1 MSTQLFTALAFVA
14 CMVSADNAGGGNRLI
29 RSSLDRKG
37 LRVVDSSR
45 AGIKVVTGATTL
57 NTLEE
62 AADRSRAGI
71 KMVMGVRMDA
81 LNTLEVGIVSNLMT
95 KYHCHADGASLA
107 ETLADIKQQNA
118 DSTGKL
124 KLKCAQS
131 KDIIKKEWEESKKK
145 HEVDHENR
153 VEQVCE
159 SNLKTKSTYQDEHAA
174 AMKVY
179 FQEMADAK
187 KKFDLVVAAASQK
200 EAEAES
206 SAEQISGAQLGQLTA
221 EYDMNMEEINTNCTR
236 KTAALMKE
244 ESIVKELQTK
254 LSELSISITGL
265 LQVVPKTVEHPN
277 EKFPNEKF
285 ETKSYTN
292 GEMDK
297 KEEAAEDEKA
307 FTKEDKVYTK
317 NLRVNSTQKSFQRPE
332 PVFRTN
338 YDIEGA
344 IENCII
350 LSRTSPGRCSLVHLT
365 PYGVYLDRMTSSSL
379 VANQVS
385 GELIWTK
392 QGKRL
397 AYIVNFLR
405 MLHIKRNS
413 TMVFFLAD
421 TPPDSFK
428 GFPIILHTVERH
440 EDAILF
446 PTPYMLRDLDNGH
459 LAETLKFC
467 DSSVYKPLKERRNDV
482 FFRGASRGN
491 FRLGVKNY
499 YGGGDAT
506 LRFDV
511 EFTRVPNDSLLEP
524 VKASPWTEKF
534 KHEYLLTLKGG
545 WSSQWGVYHDFVAR
559 GVIVRQAIDKK
570 EYWNY
575 DLIANHPGAFVTFD
589 NIESIKAAVLDKR
602 VQASKQRMA
611 NFTAEAACMLLQ
623 PKEIIKFGN
632 KFVDKYSLIFSDKI
646 IHGHEYNLPSVGRW
660 KAELMPAPPPGVVH
674 TT

>member
-1 MSTQLFTALAFVA
+1 MKLLGWWTTVILFVLFTA
-14 CMVSADNAGGGNRLI
+14 RK
-29 RSSLDRKG
+29 RST
-37 LRVVDSSR
+37 
-45 AGIKVVTGATTL
+45 I
-57 NTLEE
+57 N
-62 AADRSRAGI
+62 
-71 KMVMGVRMDA
+71 
-81 LNTLEVGIVSNLMT
+81 
-95 KYHCHADGASLA
+95 
-107 ETLADIKQQNA
+107 
-118 DSTGKL
+118 
-124 KLKCAQS
+124 
-131 KDIIKKEWEESKKK
+131 
-145 HEVDHENR
+145 
-153 VEQVCE
+153 QV
-159 SNLKTKSTYQDEHAA
+159 
-174 AMKVY
+174 
-179 FQEMADAK
+179 
-187 KKFDLVVAAASQK
+187 
-200 EAEAES
+200 
-206 SAEQISGAQLGQLTA
+206 
-221 EYDMNMEEINTNCTR
+221 
-236 KTAALMKE
+236 
-244 ESIVKELQTK
+244 
-254 LSELSISITGL
+254 SELHTVL
-265 LQVVPKTVEHPN
+265 VTKTVEHPN

-285 ETKSYTN
+285 PNEKFPNEKFPNEKNILTST
-292 GEMDK
+292 
-297 KEEAAEDEKA
+297 EA
-307 FTKEDKVYTK
+307 
-317 NLRVNSTQKSFQRPE
+317 SFQRPE
-332 PVFRTN
+332 PVFATN

-344 IENCII
+344 IENCLI

-385 GELIWTK
+385 GEIIWKK
-392 QGKRL
+392 QGTRL

-428 GFPIILHTVERH
+428 GFPIILHTAERH

-446 PTPYMLRDLDNGH
+446 PTPYMLRDLANGH

-545 WSSQWGVYHDFVAR
+545 WSSQWGVYRDFVAR

-660 KAELMPAPPPGVVH
+660 KAELMPAPPPGVRPPKKKMLQKQPNNILVEAKNIEEYRGILVNNDSIAQFGNISLG
-674 TT
+674 